1 MAFIFAAAVTIGTA
15 VTAGAATGVAA
26 GLIGGGLVASA
37 AGGLNAAFNKPK
49 TPAPTDFTAAA
60 NAQNAANLT
69 AAQQTA
75 RLSNPNITTPYGK
88 QTVTYGSAPTV
99 DYAAYNQALADYQSQ
114 PQASYT
120 DEYGQTQNVQTPMP
134 TIEQFTTA
142 GDPNQANVTQTLT
155 PDAQAALDAQMRVQK
170 GLAQTGEQ
178 ALGAVQDRMS
188 TPFQYQGP
196 GIQTSLGQRGPIDYG
211 PAPDQYGL
219 AQGFDASRYGNAR
232 GELDLSGVARMPINA
247 GMTGQN
253 AIMSRLNPQIEGQ
266 NATLAQNLANQGVTP
281 GSEAWNRAMAAQG
294 QSNNDML
301 NQAALYGI
309 NLDMAANQQGYGQ
322 QLSSAGLY
330 NSALGQNFSQG
341 LQANQASNQAIGQN
355 YGQGVTSSGL
365 YNQAQNQAF
374 NQGLSASQFGNTAQQ
389 QDYTQQL
396 QNYNNPVNTL
406 NTLMGGSQ
414 IQTPQFQGYTGS
426 QVAAAPLFDA
436 AKATASQNMGIYGQ
450 QVAQNNA
457 TTQGLF
463 SLGGSALGAGFSKL
477 G

>member
-1 MAFIFAAAVTIGTA
+1 MSAFVSIGVALGVSTAAAAAITIGGAAAV
-15 VTAGAATGVAA
+15 
-26 GLIGGGLVASA
+26 GGLASSMSGPSA
-37 AGGLNAAFNKPK
+37 
-49 TPAPTDFTAAA
+49 PAPTDFTAAA

-99 DYAAYNQALADYQSQ
+99 DYAAYNQALIDYQNN
-114 PQASYT
+114 PRKSYE
-120 DEYGQTQNVQTPMP
+120 DEYGQIIELQAEP
-134 TIEQFTTA
+134 TIQQFTTA

-170 GLAQTGEQ
+170 GLAQTGEK

-196 GIQTSLGQRGPIDYG
+196 KIQTSLGMYA
-211 PAPDQYGL
+211 PAQT
-219 AQGFDASRYGNAR
+219 S
-232 GELDLSGVARMPINA
+232 LDLSNVAKMPVNA

-281 GSEAWNRAMAAQG
+281 GSQAWNTAMMAQG

-309 NLDMAANQQGYGQ
+309 NLDMTANQQGYGQ
-322 QLSSAGLY
+322 
-330 NSALGQNFSQG
+330 ALNTGQF
-341 LQANQASNQAIGQN
+341 
-355 YGQGVTSSGL
+355 
-365 YNQAQNQAF
+365 YNQGAAQNF
-374 NQGLSASQFGNTAQQ
+374 NQGLGAAQFGNTAQQ
-389 QDYTQQL
+389 QDYAQQL
-396 QNYNNPVNTL
+396 QNYNLPMNTL
-406 NTLMGGSQ
+406 NSLMSGSQ

-426 QVAAAPLFDA
+426 QVAAAPIFDA

-463 SLGGSALGAGFSKL
+463 SLAGSGLGAGFGK
-477 G
+477 

>member
-1 MAFIFAAAVTIGTA
+1 MAFIFTAAVAIGTA
-15 VTAGAATGVAA
+15 VTAGAATGAAA
-26 GLIGGGLVASA
+26 GLIGAGVAASA
-37 AGGLNAAFNKPK
+37 AGGLNAAFGGPS
-49 TPAPTDFTAAA
+49 TPPRTDFTAAA

-99 DYAAYNQALADYQSQ
+99 DYAAYNQALIDYQNN
-114 PQASYT
+114 PRKSYE
-120 DEYGQTQNVQTPMP
+120 DEYGQIIELQAEP
-134 TIEQFTTA
+134 TIQQFTTA

-170 GLAQTGEQ
+170 GLAQTGEK

-196 GIQTSLGQRGPIDYG
+196 KIQTSLGMYA
-211 PAPDQYGL
+211 PAQT
-219 AQGFDASRYGNAR
+219 S
-232 GELDLSGVARMPINA
+232 LDLSNVAKMPVNA

-253 AIMSRLNPQIEGQ
+253 AIMSRLNPQIESQ

-281 GSEAWNRAMAAQG
+281 GSQAWNTAMMAQG

-309 NLDMAANQQGYGQ
+309 NLDMTANQQGYGQ
-322 QLSSAGLY
+322 
-330 NSALGQNFSQG
+330 ALNTGQF
-341 LQANQASNQAIGQN
+341 
-355 YGQGVTSSGL
+355 
-365 YNQAQNQAF
+365 YNQGAAQNF
-374 NQGLSASQFGNTAQQ
+374 NQGLGAAQFGNTAQQ
-389 QDYTQQL
+389 QDYAQQL
-396 QNYNNPVNTL
+396 ENYNLPMNTL
-406 NTLMGGSQ
+406 NSLMSGSQ

-426 QVAAAPLFDA
+426 QVDAAPIFDA

-463 SLGGSALGAGFSKL
+463 SLGGSALGAGFGKL
-477 G
+477 T

>member
-1 MAFIFAAAVTIGTA
+1 MTAFATIGGVILGAAGAAA
-15 VTAGAATGVAA
+15 AGAATTAVVGLGATALVGGVANS
-26 GLIGGGLVASA
+26 V
-37 AGGLNAAFNKPK
+37 FNKPK

-99 DYAAYNQALADYQSQ
+99 DYAAYNQALANYQSQ

-196 GIQTSLGQRGPIDYG
+196 GIQTSLGMYA
-211 PAPDQYGL
+211 PAQT
-219 AQGFDASRYGNAR
+219 S
-232 GELDLSGVARMPINA
+232 LDLSNVAAMPVNA

-309 NLDMAANQQGYGQ
+309 NLDMTANQQGYGQ
-322 QLSSAGLY
+322 
-330 NSALGQNFSQG
+330 ALNTGQF
-341 LQANQASNQAIGQN
+341 
-355 YGQGVTSSGL
+355 
-365 YNQAQNQAF
+365 YNQAVGQNF
-374 NQGLSASQFGNTAQQ
+374 NQGLSAAQFGNTAQQ

-426 QVAAAPLFDA
+426 QVAAAPIFDA

-463 SLGGSALGAGFSKL
+463 SLGGSAIGAGFK
-477 G
+477 